1 MKVHLETKCISP
13 ANAHIYTQ
21 TYTHKHNPP
30 STRIPLSL
38 ETNLNLKKNKKTK
51 TVPWCLTASYLY
63 SKKNKKYWCHHSSC
77 LFHYKH
83 FGGAQHVVVSISTLA
98 CEQKHRY
105 LKTNKQNISSEKL
118 SLLFLWTTEVKG
130 HLEGLKKVQR
140 LEEVTRWELW
150 PWAEAL
156 CFCVC
161 VCVSTRL
168 F

>member
-1 MKVHLETKCISP
+1 MHFSCKR
-13 ANAHIYTQ
+13 AHIHTDIHTQ
-21 TYTHKHNPP
+21 TQP
-30 STRIPLSL
+30 SFHTYPFEPWNKLKFK
-38 ETNLNLKKNKKTK
+38 KKNKKQKLSHDASLHPIYIAKKTK
-51 TVPWCLTASYLY
+51 NTDATTVHVFFTTNIL
-63 SKKNKKYWCHHSSC
+63 
-77 LFHYKH
+77 
-83 FGGAQHVVVSISTLA
+83 GGAQHVVVSISTLA

>member
-1 MKVHLETKCISP
+1 MHFSCKR
-13 ANAHIYTQ
+13 AHIHTDIHTQ
-21 TYTHKHNPP
+21 TQP
-30 STRIPLSL
+30 SFHTYPFEPWNKLK
-38 ETNLNLKKNKKTK
+38 LKKKKKK